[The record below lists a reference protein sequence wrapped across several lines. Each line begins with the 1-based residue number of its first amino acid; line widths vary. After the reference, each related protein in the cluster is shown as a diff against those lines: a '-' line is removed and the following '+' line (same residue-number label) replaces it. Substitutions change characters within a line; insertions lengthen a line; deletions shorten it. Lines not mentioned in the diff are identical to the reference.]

1 MRRLLQEAAE
11 LSRTLDLIVA
21 TQGSDSPAV
30 APIIQQLSSLHRVL
44 EDVYEETA
52 RYRGPDI
59 GSAPNND
66 SSDLQRLEGRLDH
79 AEERFGDLK
88 DSVAQLVRMLA
99 KTGGAQA
106 PAPNGKSGPKKR
118 MSPLRTANSPS

>member
-11 LSRTLDLIVA
+11 LSRALDLIVA

-59 GSAPNND
+59 GGAPNND

-99 KTGGAQA
+99 KTGGA
-106 PAPNGKSGPKKR
+106 PAPNGKSVPKKKG
-118 MSPLRTANSPS
+118 